1 MASQLEE
8 SVVALPAKAAAA
20 STEALRRRSVSALL
34 SLQTL
39 MLIGITVIAAVLRV
53 VNIDALGYNSD
64 EAVYAG
70 QAAAIAKVPVLSDLF
85 PVFRAHPLLFQFALG
100 VVYKFDASDLTGRL
114 VAAAIGVA
122 TVLLVFTLGKRM
134 YGVRTGLIAALL
146 LAVMPYH
153 VIPTRQVLL
162 DGPMALMV
170 TMALLMVVYFA
181 ETERPA
187 WLLATG
193 ICMGLT
199 FLAKETGILYIGAI
213 YAFLALSPEIH
224 VKIRTIIASLVLMV
238 LTMVPFPLSLR
249 LAGGGGGSKT
259 QQYLVWQL
267 FRRPNHD
274 WDFYLTLVP
283 PAIGIGVILAALWGL
298 WVFRD
303 RWSWRERLLLL
314 WIAVPVAFFQF
325 WPTKGFQYLLP
336 TAVPFAILAGRT
348 LSGWPKHNLQWRRW
362 SVSRHWLRLALLVL
376 VTFSVTW
383 TSWQAVNPVASD
395 SFLAGSG
402 GVAGGREV
410 GAWIRAHV
418 PEGANMLT
426 IGPSMANI
434 VKYYGHR
441 QAYGL
446 SVSPDPLH
454 RNPSYE
460 AVINPDFRIR
470 TSDLQ
475 YLVWD
480 SFSAQRS
487 PFFSEALRYYAEKY
501 GGRVVYTAT
510 VTERDET
517 GADIEKPVI
526 VVYEVHPQW

>member
-249 LAGGGGGSKT
+249 LAGGGGGE
-259 QQYLVWQL
+259 QNPAIPGMAV
-267 FRRPNHD
+267 
-274 WDFYLTLVP
+274 VP
-283 PAIGIGVILAALWGL
+283 PPQPRLGLLSHARAAGHWHRRDSWLRSGGCGS
-298 WVFRD
+298 FRD
-303 RWSWRERLLLL
+303 R
-314 WIAVPVAFFQF
+314 
-325 WPTKGFQYLLP
+325 
-336 TAVPFAILAGRT
+336 
-348 LSGWPKHNLQWRRW
+348 
-362 SVSRHWLRLALLVL
+362 
-376 VTFSVTW
+376 
-383 TSWQAVNPVASD
+383 
-395 SFLAGSG
+395 
-402 GVAGGREV
+402 
-410 GAWIRAHV
+410 
-418 PEGANMLT
+418 
-426 IGPSMANI
+426 
-434 VKYYGHR
+434 
-441 QAYGL
+441 
-446 SVSPDPLH
+446 
-454 RNPSYE
+454 
-460 AVINPDFRIR
+460 
-470 TSDLQ
+470 
-475 YLVWD
+475 
-480 SFSAQRS
+480 
-487 PFFSEALRYYAEKY
+487 
-501 GGRVVYTAT
+501 
-510 VTERDET
+510 
-517 GADIEKPVI
+517 
-526 VVYEVHPQW
+526 